1 MGRIWMR
8 VANELLGK
16 WTGRMKPS
24 IKTGL
29 AAVAL
34 VVAGAYLAP
43 ALAQSEARALG
54 EQIAA
59 RECAGCHGVGPAK
72 GVTIQGVYVPSL
84 SEIANRPNQSRERL
98 QSFLTIPRH
107 PMTGLPIGDRELR
120 QLAEYILSLQ
130 E

>member
-1 MGRIWMR
+1 MGQMMPFSKAGI
-8 VANELLGK
+8 A
-16 WTGRMKPS
+16 S
-24 IKTGL
+24 
-29 AAVAL
+29 AL
-34 VVAGAYLAP
+34 VVAGTFSAP
-43 ALAQSEARALG
+43 ALAQSGERVLG

-59 RECAGCHGVGPAK
+59 RECAGCHGVGRAK

-107 PMTGLPIGDRELR
+107 PMTSPPLADRELR
-120 QLAEYILSLQ
+120 QLAEYILSLR